1 MSVETV
7 RIKIPYTPRNWAK
20 PMHASLAR
28 WLCLV
33 LHRRA
38 GKTTTTVNHMIR
50 AATNDTWEARRLT
63 HLEPSLTDAQIK
75 GLLRDRF
82 YGHVLPTYKQAEVT
96 AWATLRAPLAAHP
109 SRPDS
114 LPPEGVG

>member
-7 RIKIPYTPRNWAK
+7 RIKIPYTPRTWAK

-50 AATNDTWEARRLT
+50 AATNDAWEARRLT
-63 HLEPSLTDAQIK
+63 HLEPSLTDAQIT

-96 AWATLRAPLAAHP
+96 AWAMIKHYCQNDPRRRST
-109 SRPDS
+109 SRS
-114 LPPEGVG
+114 FG